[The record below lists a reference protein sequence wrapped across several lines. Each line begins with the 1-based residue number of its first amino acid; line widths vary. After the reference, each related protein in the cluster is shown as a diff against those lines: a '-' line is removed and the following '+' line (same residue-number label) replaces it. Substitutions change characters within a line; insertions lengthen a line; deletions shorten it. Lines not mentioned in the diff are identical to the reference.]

1 MKPSQLTVALYAVLT
16 FASGVVL
23 GVAALKLYSRS
34 DVRTRSGPRSP
45 EDYRQRYVQEMRTR
59 LKLSDRQVTDMN
71 AVLDST
77 RDRFRQLREKERPE
91 VKAIQDDQVEH
102 IRALLGADQR
112 AEYEKMR
119 AEREKRMRDHQ
130 DGPRKRQ

>member
-1 MKPSQLTVALYAVLT
+1 MKSSQLTVALYAVLT
-16 FASGVVL
+16 FASGVVV
-23 GVAALKLYSRS
+23 GVAGHRLYTTTSQ
-34 DVRTRSGPRSP
+34 VRAKNAPRSP
-45 EDYRQRYVQEMRTR
+45 EDYRQRYVEEMRTR

-102 IRALLGADQR
+102 IRALLSADQR
-112 AEYEKMR
+112 TEYEKMR
-119 AEREKRMRDHQ
+119 AEREKRMRDHK
-130 DGPRKRQ
+130 DGPRKR